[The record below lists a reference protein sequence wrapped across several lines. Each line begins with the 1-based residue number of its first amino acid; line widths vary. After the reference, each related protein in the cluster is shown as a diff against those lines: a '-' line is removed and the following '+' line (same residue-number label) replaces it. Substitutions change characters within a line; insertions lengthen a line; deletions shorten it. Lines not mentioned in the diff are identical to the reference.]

1 MRLKDKVAVVT
12 GSARNIGKACLMA
25 LSREGAKVVV
35 NARSRDK
42 VDEVVREIRSSGR
55 EAVPNYDS
63 VGTKEGVEGLIKTAV
78 DSFGKIDILV
88 NNAGIITWNWI
99 HEMPD
104 EDWEA
109 VITTNLTAVFRCT
122 KLALPSMMAQQW
134 GRIINITAHAG
145 LEGSVM
151 RAHYAAAKGG
161 IIALTKSIAKEYGK
175 YNITAN
181 AIAPFAKTWKD
192 EGETVAQAQDRAIY
206 AQEVP
211 KEVVGPAMNKLVVPK
226 IGGPEDI
233 APAVVFFASEDAWYI
248 TGQVISVGGGMWM

>member
-88 NNAGIITWNWI
+88 NNIGW
-99 HEMPD
+99 
-104 EDWEA
+104 
-109 VITTNLTAVFRCT
+109 
-122 KLALPSMMAQQW
+122 ALPTFFMEEDETYWDRVIA
-134 GRIINITAHAG
+134 INSKTQ
-145 LEGSVM
+145 LLVS
-151 RAHYAAAKGG
+151 RAVLSDMTKRKGG
-161 IIALTKSIAKEYGK
+161 KIVNISSDAGRVGQMRGVVYSLCKGGVIGFTKGLARELARYEINVNCVCPGPTDTQLFEEATHPKLKEAFVQIIPFKRIGRPEEIAS
-175 YNITAN
+175 A
-181 AIAPFAKTWKD
+181 
-192 EGETVAQAQDRAIY
+192 VAF
-206 AQEVP
+206 
-211 KEVVGPAMNKLVVPK
+211 L
-226 IGGPEDI
+226 
-233 APAVVFFASEDAWYI
+233 ASPDAGFV
-248 TGQVISVGGGMWM
+248 TGQVLSVSGGLTMAG